1 MKIRFRKIVVFAILG
16 VSVLTASGG
25 LSVMN
30 PLTVQ
35 AAVSKPK
42 INLTKKRTITVGR
55 GSQLELYKN
64 VIKSVKRGSYS
75 VKSVKVKAVKAA
87 NGKKISIKNSPIATS
102 GKIPAK
108 TLKFPATAGTYK
120 LKVTA
125 KDTKGNASNSTVSFK
140 VGKKLSSYV
149 TGLKTYKVK
158 KGSKVNFMN
167 GVAFNNTYVKSIK
180 VDSSRVDLS
189 SVGTYKVYYTIVGKA
204 GDKLKVS
211 KNVTVYEEKKPA
223 SSDTTTP
230 SNPTKPSNP
239 TEAPS
244 SNPAAHVKG
253 IADRVVVARSRNLNL
268 LDGVTWDET
277 IKSVKVT
284 NFNDIYDPTNFDLPW
299 FGNNELGVANWIGY
313 FYDHTEL
320 TYTITPKVGSPVNVY
335 KMLYIVDLPTAK
347 DLAQYVPVYTSSN
360 ELVVA
365 NPNSYHTCDIKVSGT
380 KIIVPA
386 HKLEVCFN
394 CNEEI
399 KANDFDKL
407 DEHEMNSYLASKGE
421 GPEGAIPGCYNTWYT
436 TVEGF
441 TINR

>member
-75 VKSVKVKAVKAA
+75 VKSVTVKAVKAK
-87 NGKKISIKNSPIATS
+87 NGKRISIKNSSALAA

-108 TLKFPATAGTYK
+108 TLKFPAAAGTYK

-253 IADRVVVARSRNLNL
+253 IADRVVLRASKNLDL
-268 LDGVTWDET
+268 MSGITWDST
-277 IKSVKVT
+277 IQSVQCMYTVEGVDPYHYNLPAFGEKDSALYMYTHEGLEYLITTKSGKKQRV
-284 NFNDIYDPTNFDLPW
+284 
-299 FGNNELGVANWIGY
+299 EAN
-313 FYDHTEL
+313 
-320 TYTITPKVGSPVNVY
+320 
-335 KMLYIVDLPTAK
+335 LYVVDLPTAK

-407 DEHEMNSYLASKGE
+407 DEHEMNSYLASIGQ

>member
-1 MKIRFRKIVVFAILG
+1 MKTEFKKLAASAVLG
-16 VSVLTASGG
+16 LSVIISSGG

-75 VKSVKVKAVKAA
+75 VKSVKVKAVKAK
-87 NGKKISIKNSPIATS
+87 NGKKISIKNSSALAA

-108 TLKFPATAGTYK
+108 TLKFPAAAGTYK

-180 VDSSRVDLS
+180 ADSSRVDLS

-223 SSDTTTP
+223 PSDTTTP

-253 IADRVVVARSRNLNL
+253 IADRVVLRASKNLDL
-268 LDGVTWDET
+268 MSGITWDST
-277 IKSVKVT
+277 IQSVQCMYTVEGVDPYHYNLPAFGEKDSALYMYTHEGLEYLITTKSGKKQRV
-284 NFNDIYDPTNFDLPW
+284 
-299 FGNNELGVANWIGY
+299 EAN
-313 FYDHTEL
+313 
-320 TYTITPKVGSPVNVY
+320 
-335 KMLYIVDLPTAK
+335 LYVVDLPTAK
-347 DLAQYVPVYTSSN
+347 DLAQYVPVYTTN
-360 ELVVA
+360 NALVQA
-365 NPNSYHTCDIKVSGT
+365 DPNVRRICDLQVSAS
-380 KIIVPA
+380 KIIVPRHPIA
-386 HKLEVCFN
+386 VCYN
-394 CNEEI
+394 CCEEMPQS
-399 KANDFDKL
+399 DYDWL
-407 DEHEMNSYLASKGE
+407 DDHNWNSILASKGQ
-421 GPEGAIPGCYNTWYT
+421 GPEGAIPGCDNTWFT
-436 TVEGF
+436 SVEAF
-441 TINR
+441 SINR

>member
-75 VKSVKVKAVKAA
+75 VKSVTVKAVKAK
-87 NGKKISIKNSPIATS
+87 NGKRISIKNSSALAA

-108 TLKFPATAGTYK
+108 TLKFPAAAGTYK

-253 IADRVVVARSRNLNL
+253 IADRVVLRASKNLDL
-268 LDGVTWDET
+268 MSGITWDST
-277 IKSVKVT
+277 IQSVQCMYTVEGVDPYHYNLPAFGEKDSALYMYTHAGLDYLITTKSGKKQRV
-284 NFNDIYDPTNFDLPW
+284 
-299 FGNNELGVANWIGY
+299 EAN
-313 FYDHTEL
+313 
-320 TYTITPKVGSPVNVY
+320 
-335 KMLYIVDLPTAK
+335 LYVVDLPTAK

-394 CNEEI
+394 CNEEF

-407 DEHEMNSYLASKGE
+407 DEHEMNSYLASIGQ

>member
-1 MKIRFRKIVVFAILG
+1 MKTEFKKLAASAVLG
-16 VSVLTASGG
+16 LSVIISSGG

-75 VKSVKVKAVKAA
+75 VKSVTVKAVKAK
-87 NGKKISIKNSPIATS
+87 NGKRISIKNSSALAA

-277 IKSVKVT
+277 IKSVKIT
-284 NFNDIYDPTNFDLPW
+284 NLNDIYDPTNFDLPQD
-299 FGNNELGVANWIGY
+299 GNNVLGLDNWAGY
-313 FYDHTEL
+313 YYHHTKL
-320 TYTITPKVGSPVNVY
+320 TYTITPKVGSPVNVS
-335 KMLYIVDLPTAK
+335 KMMYVVDLPTAK
-347 DLAQYVPVYTSSN
+347 DLAQYVPVYTTGN
-360 ELVVA
+360 QLVQADPNVRRICELQVSA
-365 NPNSYHTCDIKVSGT
+365 TKV
-380 KIIVPA
+380 IVPK
-386 HKLEVCFN
+386 HSLYVCFG

-399 KANDFDKL
+399 KKSDYEWVE
-407 DEHEMNSYLASKGE
+407 EHCFVTGQGLECGSG
-421 GPEGAIPGCYNTWYT
+421 WYT
-436 TVEGF
+436 DVESF
-441 TINR
+441 VVTR

>member
-1 MKIRFRKIVVFAILG
+1 MLNKNFKKVV
-16 VSVLTASGG
+16 VSAMLG
-25 LSVMN
+25 LSVITASAGVSSVVA
-30 PLTVQ
+30 PVTVE
-35 AAVSKPK
+35 AAVVKPV
-42 INLTKKRTITVGR
+42 INVKAKTIKVGAS
-55 GSQLELYKN
+55 GTLDVYKN
-64 VIKSVKRGSYS
+64 VITSVKRGSYS

-108 TLKFPATAGTYK
+108 TLKFPTVAGTYK

-223 SSDTTTP
+223 PSDTTTP

-253 IADRVVVARSRNLNL
+253 ISDRVVLRASKNLDL
-268 LDGVTWDET
+268 MSGITWDST
-277 IKSVKVT
+277 IQSVQCMYTVEGVDPYHYNLPAFGEKDSALYMYTHEGLEYLITTKSGKKQRV
-284 NFNDIYDPTNFDLPW
+284 
-299 FGNNELGVANWIGY
+299 EAN
-313 FYDHTEL
+313 
-320 TYTITPKVGSPVNVY
+320 
-335 KMLYIVDLPTAK
+335 LYVVDLPTAK
-347 DLAQYVPVYTSSN
+347 DLAQYVPVYTTN
-360 ELVVA
+360 NALVQADPSVRR
-365 NPNSYHTCDIKVSGT
+365 TCKLTVTAD
-380 KIIVPA
+380 KIVVPRIPLA
-386 HKLEVCFN
+386 VCYN
-394 CNEEI
+394 CNEEML
-399 KANDFDKL
+399 KTDYDWH
-407 DEHEMNSYLASKGE
+407 DEHAFASLRGE
-421 GPEGAIPGCYNTWYT
+421 EGSIPGCDNVWLT
-436 TVEGF
+436 EIESF
-441 TINR
+441 IISR